1 MSKYIKITSRD
12 RNLLK
17 LNINNCDVSLVNS
30 IRRIILS
37 EVPTVGFKM
46 ESYEDS
52 DIKIIKNTSSLH
64 NEFLIHRIS
73 EIPIYIEN
81 TDTFDP
87 LQYTFE
93 LNVENSGTKII
104 NVTTKDIVITDN
116 NTKEKI
122 DSSILF
128 PPDPI
133 TGDHILITKLKS
145 NPNGEGEVFHFI
157 AKASLGIGK
166 EHAAFSPVS
175 NVSYTN
181 VIDSSKYEV
190 ALKKHVVE
198 NVEDPD
204 ILDQK
209 DVDKMHKS
217 FKITE
222 GERYF
227 KTDQYDRPSE
237 FDFTIESIG
246 AIPSANILTKSIFLL
261 VVKIKKFMN
270 NLINAQLNIKNDVVE
285 VYESQSVMKGFDI
298 IIYNETHTLGNL
310 VQSYI
315 QRLYSKEVNFVGY
328 NNPHP
333 LKKSIVLRIST
344 ADNDLEKTKAIIGH
358 SCQEIITIC
367 DEIKAYISSEFGLEQ
382 IKIKRKKPKSK

>member
-1 MSKYIKITSRD
+1 M
-12 RNLLK
+12 
-17 LNINNCDVSLVNS
+17 
-30 IRRIILS
+30 
-37 EVPTVGFKM
+37 
-46 ESYEDS
+46 
-52 DIKIIKNTSSLH
+52 
-64 NEFLIHRIS
+64 
-73 EIPIYIEN
+73 
-81 TDTFDP
+81 
-87 LQYTFE
+87 
-93 LNVENSGTKII
+93 
-104 NVTTKDIVITDN
+104 
-116 NTKEKI
+116 
-122 DSSILF
+122 
-128 PPDPI
+128 
-133 TGDHILITKLKS
+133 
-145 NPNGEGEVFHFI
+145 
-157 AKASLGIGK
+157 GIGK

-181 VIDSSKYEV
+181 VIDSKKFEA
-190 ALKKHVVE
+190 ALKKHIIE
-198 NVEDPD
+198 NVESPD
-204 ILDQK
+204 SLDQK
-209 DVDKMHKS
+209 DVDRMSKS
-217 FKITE
+217 FQITE

-246 AIPSANILTKSIFLL
+246 AIPSANILTKAIFLL

-270 NLINAQLNIKNDVVE
+270 NLINAQLNIKNDLVE

-298 IIYNETHTLGNL
+298 IIYNESHTLGNL